1 MAIMHSILPIV
12 VLLAVC
18 DTTTA
23 ADKNRVY
30 PNEDYI
36 NDMCNPLL
44 KTDYESNNTLLADL
58 GNSSLPCEQ
67 SYYLGLICMSY
78 GIDPSG
84 FLAEQHCLCNGNFFE
99 VGIGCYDCQVA
110 HGVIAKPSDRANYI
124 GAVSSRRKAE
134 CSVVP
139 TQGYTNLFPPFNY
152 TSYDL
157 RSDVTLSSDNF
168 PNDTRVENYWTG
180 AATAILGK
188 ITGSTVEHQS
198 IKTNNG
204 ESRFTPTPAAA
215 TGGSV
220 TTPPAPTSTGNADT
234 VTSTGAAAE
243 VRVAGGLLAAVI
255 GVFAVL

>member
-12 VLLAVC
+12 ALLAVC
-18 DTTTA
+18 DATTA
-23 ADKNRVY
+23 ADRRVY

-36 NDMCNPLL
+36 NDMCSPLF
-44 KTDYESNNTLLADL
+44 KSNYESNNALVAAL
-58 GNSSLPCEQ
+58 GNSPLPCEQ
-67 SYYLGLICMSY
+67 SYFLDLICMSN
-78 GIDPSG
+78 GTKPND
-84 FLAEQHCLCNGNFFE
+84 FLAEQQCLCNGNFFE

-124 GAVSSRRKAE
+124 SAVSSRRKVE
-134 CSVVP
+134 CSAVP

-152 TSYDL
+152 TSYHL

-180 AATAILGK
+180 AATAIPGK
-188 ITGSTVEHQS
+188 ITGSAVQHQS
-198 IKTNNG
+198 IQTNNR
-204 ESRFTPTPAAA
+204 ESRFTPTPAAT

-220 TTPPAPTSTGNADT
+220 TTLLAPTSTGNADT
-234 VTSTGAAAE
+234 AASTGGAAE